1 VTLKPKRSCS
11 DPHFQ
16 AIEFMLLEIFFTVV
30 LGALAFLAGRRLG
43 RLLLQ
48 KGATANNLFKGKTSV
63 SLLALGLYI
72 GLLLL
77 ALYVPQ
83 IQALPLEWRV
93 SGMRVTWTLIRVIL
107 LGFCGVACVVSWQ
120 TARLQVI
127 AVLLLG
133 LIGIGSFTA
142 TEVHFLAPIYQSL
155 ENNLRPNG
163 VFEQTSDSSC
173 APAALATVLRL
184 WGIDATESEVARLAD
199 TSLLGTSMP
208 QLIVAAQGFGMNG
221 VELSPTWAQMRQIN
235 RPGVLAT
242 WLYYETSKAPHAIA
256 LLGMDKDSVTIA
268 DPAFGEIVQVNKRE
282 FLDRYWRNQYVP
294 IFRANDDRLTPA
306 QMGDYLHRLGYLPTA
321 SVAPAVLTSAL
332 QRFQRAVG
340 VSETGKIDR
349 ETALL
354 LSGSFLGSN
363 PADHHS
369 ADINSAGNH
378 SAGNAPRL
386 DRPLLQQTA
395 EQHPR

>member
-1 VTLKPKRSCS
+1 
-11 DPHFQ
+11 
-16 AIEFMLLEIFFTVV
+16 MLLEFFFTLL
-30 LGALAFLAGRRLG
+30 LGSLAFLAGVRLG

-48 KGATANNLFKGKTSV
+48 KGATADNLFKGKTSL

-93 SGMRVTWTLIRVIL
+93 SGMRVTWTLLRVIL
-107 LGFCGVACVVSWQ
+107 LGFCGVACVVSWK
-120 TARLQVI
+120 TARIQVV
-127 AVLLLG
+127 ALLLLG
-133 LIGIGSFTA
+133 AIGIGSFTTA
-142 TEVHFLAPIYQSL
+142 EVHFLAPIYSSL

-184 WGIDATESEVARLAD
+184 WGIDATESEVARLAG
-199 TSLLGTSMP
+199 TSLLGTSMA
-208 QLIVAAQGFGMNG
+208 QIIVAAQGFGMNG
-221 VELSPTWAQMRQIN
+221 IELSPTWAQMQQIN

-242 WLYYETSKAPHAIA
+242 WLYYDISKAPHAIA

-268 DPAFGEIVQVNKRE
+268 DPAFGEIFQVNKRE

-294 IFRANDDRLTPA
+294 IFRPNDDRPTPA
-306 QMGDYLHRLGYLPTA
+306 QLGDYLHRLGYLPTA
-321 SVAPAVLTSAL
+321 AATPDGLESAL
-332 QRFQRAVG
+332 QAFQHTVG
-340 VSETGKIDR
+340 VSETGKLDR

-354 LSGSFLGSN
+354 LSGSFAASGDAL
-363 PADHHS
+363 PR
-369 ADINSAGNH
+369 
-378 SAGNAPRL
+378 NAPRL
-386 DRPLLQQTA
+386 DRPALQRTTG
-395 EQHPR
+395 

>member
-1 VTLKPKRSCS
+1 
-11 DPHFQ
+11 
-16 AIEFMLLEIFFTVV
+16 MLLEFLFTLL
-30 LGALAFLAGRRLG
+30 LGALAFLVGLRLG

-63 SLLALGLYI
+63 SLLALGLYV

-83 IQALPLEWRV
+83 VQALPLEWRV

-107 LGFCGVACVVSWQ
+107 LGFCGIACVISWQ

-127 AVLLLG
+127 AVLAIG
-133 LIGIGSFTA
+133 LVGIGSFTA
-142 TEVHFLAPIYQSL
+142 TEVHFLAPIYASL
-155 ENNLRPNG
+155 DNNLRPNG
-163 VFEQTSDSSC
+163 VFQQTSDSSC

-184 WGIDATESEVARLAD
+184 WDIEATESEVARLAN

-208 QLIVAAQGFGMNG
+208 QLIAAAQGFGMNG
-221 VELSPTWAQMRQIN
+221 VELSPTWAQMQQIN

-242 WLYYETSKAPHAIA
+242 WLYYTESKAPHAIA
-256 LLGMDKDSVTIA
+256 LLGMDQNSVTIA
-268 DPAFGEIVQVNKRE
+268 DPAFGEIIQVRKRD

-306 QMGDYLHRLGYLPTA
+306 QLGDYLHRLGYLPIATA
-321 SVAPAVLTSAL
+321 SPMELAAAL
-332 QRFQRAVG
+332 QAFQRALG
-340 VSETGKIDR
+340 VPETGKVDR

-354 LSGSFLGSN
+354 LSGSFLGD
-363 PADHHS
+363 PP
-369 ADINSAGNH
+369 GNV
-378 SAGNAPRL
+378 PRL
-386 DRPLLQQTA
+386 DRPSLQRIV
-395 EQHPR
+395 EQHPQ